1 MPLEPK
7 ENLQLKYRVK
17 SASTASL
24 AGSDNS
30 EEIAEFQWRLSTPVA
45 TVLLAMLG
53 VPLSRSSPRRGK
65 YAKITTAVV
74 IFAVYYNLSALAKKW
89 VEKGILDTLP
99 GIWWIQLLLAGLLL
113 VLLWQP
119 PLLFLRR
126 GR

>member
-7 ENLQLKYRVK
+7 ENLMLKYRVK
-17 SASTASL
+17 SASTGSIAR
-24 AGSDNS
+24 SDNS
-30 EEIAEFQWRLSTPVA
+30 EEIAEFQWRLSAPLA

-65 YAKITTAVV
+65 YAKVTTAVV

-89 VEKGILDTLP
+89 VEKGVLDTIP
-99 GIWWIQLLLAGLLL
+99 GMWWMQLILAGLLL
-113 VLLWQP
+113 VLLWRP
-119 PLLFLRR
+119 PISFLRR

>member
-7 ENLQLKYRVK
+7 KNLSQKYRVK
-17 SASTASL
+17 AASTGTL
-24 AGSDNS
+24 ARSDDS

-45 TVLLAMLG
+45 TILLALIG
-53 VPLSRSSPRRGK
+53 VPLSRSSPRHGK

-74 IFAVYYNLSALAKKW
+74 IFAIYYNLSALTKKW
-89 VEKGILDTLP
+89 VERGILDTIP

-119 PLLFLRR
+119 AMGFRWR
-126 GR
+126 GK